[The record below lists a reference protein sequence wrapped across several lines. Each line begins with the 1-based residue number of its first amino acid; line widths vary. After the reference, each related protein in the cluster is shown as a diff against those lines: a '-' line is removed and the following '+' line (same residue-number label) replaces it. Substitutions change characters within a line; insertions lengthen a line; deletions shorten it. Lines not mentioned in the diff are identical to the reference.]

1 MLSLKETIE
10 KNLIY
15 DISSQDKVKDRFDK
29 VAKPLDSLGKFEK
42 LISKIG
48 GIRASADVSIN
59 NPVLCVF
66 AADNGIVEEKVSQSD
81 HSVTTECVKNI
92 ADYKS
97 VAGVFA
103 KKADAKIK
111 VYDMGIIDDIDHDKY
126 HITNKKIRNGTSNFL
141 KTSAMTREE
150 VIKAIE
156 IGIDAA
162 FSLKEEKADLIC
174 IGEMGIGNTT
184 TSSAVIAGLLKMPAR
199 DVTGYGAGLSD
210 EGYKRKIEV
219 IDKGIKK
226 YDLYQSK

>member
-97 VAGVFA
+97 VIEMEF
-103 KKADAKIK
+103 
-111 VYDMGIIDDIDHDKY
+111 
-126 HITNKKIRNGTSNFL
+126 SNL
-141 KTSAMTREE
+141 
-150 VIKAIE
+150 
-156 IGIDAA
+156 
-162 FSLKEEKADLIC
+162 
-174 IGEMGIGNTT
+174 
-184 TSSAVIAGLLKMPAR
+184 
-199 DVTGYGAGLSD
+199 
-210 EGYKRKIEV
+210 
-219 IDKGIKK
+219 
-226 YDLYQSK
+226 

>member
-150 VIKAIE
+150 
-156 IGIDAA
+156 
-162 FSLKEEKADLIC
+162 
-174 IGEMGIGNTT
+174 
-184 TSSAVIAGLLKMPAR
+184 
-199 DVTGYGAGLSD
+199 
-210 EGYKRKIEV
+210 
-219 IDKGIKK
+219 
-226 YDLYQSK
+226 